1 MDTTEG
7 TPTTVREA
15 LLLATGLL
23 DHWRTVG
30 DDPDRLDDYERE
42 LEERGVRPGIILL
55 TMQADA
61 RQKQAVGKRLRVMTP
76 QDLAVTA
83 HRLQLAMHLAGGD
96 VTSFQDELQELTD
109 QAREGESIA
118 FLDGFV
124 RWRAAYTPELDRET
138 AEALDR
144 MAAADRDV
152 VVGLARSY
160 LRQLL
165 TATGWYDG
173 HPATNLRSMVQYL
186 HQRGT
191 CGVRLPSED
200 ERHAPMPMTGWPWQE
215 ATA

>member
-23 DHWRTVG
+23 DHWRAVG

-61 RQKQAVGKRLRVMTP
+61 RQKQAVRKRLRPMTP

-96 VTSFQDELQELTD
+96 VTSFQDKLQELTD
-109 QAREGESIA
+109 QAREDEPTA
-118 FLDGFV
+118 FLDEYV
-124 RWRAAYTPELDRET
+124 RWRATYTPELDRET

-152 VVGLARSY
+152 VLGLARSY

-165 TATGWYDG
+165 TATGWHDG
-173 HPATNLRSMVQYL
+173 HPAVNLRSMVQYL

-200 ERHAPMPMTGWPWQE
+200 ERHAPMPTTGWPWQE